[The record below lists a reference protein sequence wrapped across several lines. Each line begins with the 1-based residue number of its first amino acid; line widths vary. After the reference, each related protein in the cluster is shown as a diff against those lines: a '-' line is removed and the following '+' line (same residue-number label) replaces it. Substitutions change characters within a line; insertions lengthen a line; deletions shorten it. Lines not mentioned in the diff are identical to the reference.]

1 MITLT
6 IDDKTVTV
14 PSGSTILFA
23 ANAAGVKVPT
33 LCHDD
38 NLHPYG
44 ACRICMVEVM
54 GPQIRMVASCTT
66 PAAAGMVIKT
76 MSPQIIEARRAVLEF
91 LLINHPLDCPVCDK
105 AGDCRLQDLVHEYA
119 PHVGTFAEEKRKLPP
134 DHSSAVIERNTDRC
148 ILCGKCVRVCRE
160 RIAVHE
166 LAFTRRGGQSR
177 ISTSCDRP
185 LGCEFCGECVEI
197 CPVGALTTRQF
208 KYKARPWNVEETESV
223 CAYCGNGCPVKL
235 ETRKG
240 SVVRVRPARNDYLC
254 ARGRFGWDAVHHPD
268 RLAVPKM
275 RVDGALVDCT
285 WEEALS
291 RVARG
296 LQSIRNKKGAA
307 SIGGLGSV
315 RTTNEDNYVF
325 QKFMRA
331 VVGTNNVDLLG
342 RLKMPKGLNSV
353 FFSGELSAL
362 SESDVILVLDRDAG
376 EINPVTGYEIVRAVN
391 RKGRRLILVNSGINK
406 FNRLASAVLPYGRPE
421 AALEALLSG
430 LRTTAGIPGTIDRA
444 VALLCSGNSIAIV
457 MPAELTTREHSLLRE
472 LSRLLSNVVFIPVV
486 MRGNLQGALDMG
498 VMPDYYPGY
507 QKTSAD
513 NAAIFSSAWNA
524 VVPHA
529 PGMDA
534 VEMLNS
540 IETGALS
547 ALYIMGDDPV
557 GSNPGLAPLLRSLE
571 LLIVQDIFLTETAK
585 LADVVLPA
593 ASFFEKSGTLT
604 NLERKLQRINRAEL
618 PFMESKP
625 DWQIIQMLARSMDS
639 PMNYASA
646 GDIMKEIRS
655 LIPLYRDLAT
665 GACWQRELSP
675 LHGTNEDLSLSSGA
689 LAHQEVIT
697 SGRLLFSSGTMMT
710 RSKEIATIP
719 QAGDAPENVNDCR
732 TDHAAAFD
740 RRGFSSP

>member
-1 MITLT
+1 MNITLT

-14 PSGSTILFA
+14 PAGSTILFA
-23 ANAAGVKVPT
+23 ASAAGVKVPT

-44 ACRICMVEVM
+44 ACRICMVEVT
-54 GPQIRMVASCTT
+54 GLQSRMVASCTT

-76 MSPQIIEARRAVLEF
+76 ASPPIIEARRAVLEF

-119 PHVGTFAEEKRKLPP
+119 PHEGTFTEEKRKLPP

-160 RIAVHE
+160 RVGAHE
-166 LAFTRRGGQSR
+166 LAFTRRGGQAR

-223 CAYCGNGCPVKL
+223 CTYCGNGCPVKL

-240 SVVRVRPARNDYLC
+240 SVVRVRPARNNYLC

-268 RLAVPKM
+268 RLVMPKM
-275 RVDGALVDCT
+275 RVNGALVDCT

-291 RVARG
+291 RVALG
-296 LQSIRNKKGAA
+296 LQEVRNKKGAA

-325 QKFMRA
+325 QKFMRS

-362 SESDVILVLDRDAG
+362 GESDVILMLDKDAG
-376 EINPVTGYEIVRAVN
+376 ELNPLTGIEIVRAVN
-391 RKGRRLILVNSGINK
+391 RKGRKLILVNSGRDK
-406 FNRLASAVLPYGRPE
+406 FNRIASVVLPYERPE
-421 AALEALLSG
+421 SALEALLSG

-457 MPAELTTREHSLLRE
+457 VPGELTARERALIHD

-486 MRGNLQGALDMG
+486 RRGNLQGALDMG

-507 QKTSAD
+507 QKACAETT
-513 NAAIFSSAWNA
+513 AAFASAWNA
-524 VVPHA
+524 ILPEA
-529 PGMDA
+529 AGMNA
-534 VEMLNS
+534 VDMLSS
-540 IETGALS
+540 IKTGLLS

-557 GSNPGLAPLLRSLE
+557 GNCAGLAPDFGE
-571 LLIVQDIFLTETAK
+571 LDFLVVQDIYLTETAK

-593 ASFFEKSGTLT
+593 ASFVEKTGTVT
-604 NLERKLQRINRAEL
+604 NLERRLQRIHQSEQPL
-618 PFMESKP
+618 MESKP
-625 DWQIIQMLARSMDS
+625 DWEIIRMLARTMGME
-639 PMNYASA
+639 MNYGSVA
-646 GDIMKEIRS
+646 DIMREIKS
-655 LIPLYRDLAT
+655 TVPLYRDL
-665 GACWQRELSP
+665 GIGSCWQGSRSP
-675 LHGTNEDLSLSSGA
+675 LQGTDADLSLSSDTA
-689 LAHQEVIT
+689 LKREVIT
-697 SGRLLFSSGTMMT
+697 SGRLLFSSGTMLT
-710 RSKEIATIP
+710 RSRELATIP
-719 QAGDAPENVNDCR
+719 PVEESCALSTTSKEYSM
-732 TDHAAAFD
+732 
-740 RRGFSSP
+740 SSR